1 MAKMM
6 FESESKRDEQ
16 KEDRKKVKAVEQIAG
31 KAVKAHEKRMHKM
44 AAGGM
49 VARGGGAAKKGLKF
63 SRNG

>member
-1 MAKMM
+1 MATMKCAA
-6 FESESKRDEQ
+6 EPKSEE
-16 KEDRKKVKAVEQIAG
+16 RKDTAEMKKIAKSAVTT
-31 KAVKAHEKRMHKM
+31 HEKRVHKM